1 MICRNIE
8 DNTIFNCEIL
18 SISSVHLWNAD
29 NDFRED
35 IDVFDENYEIIDKDN
50 YINL

>member
-8 DNTIFNCEIL
+8 DNTIFNGEIL
-18 SISSVHLWNAD
+18 GISSVHLWNAD

-50 YINL
+50 YINS

>member
-18 SISSVHLWNAD
+18 DIYCVHLWNAD

>member
-1 MICRNIE
+1 MICRRIE
-8 DNTIFNCEIL
+8 DNEVFNGDIL
-18 SISSVHLWNAD
+18 GISCVHLWNAD

-35 IDVFDENYEIIDKDN
+35 IDIFDEDYEIIDKDN